1 MGDSGSNNDRQVLC
15 YTQVLDCCKS
25 GWCLTCQCGKAA
37 REWAVFTANEA
48 QALGQHLHDPRYL
61 GLNHAKAAEALVTHA
76 LRTFLHIDPW
86 PKDFEAAMVNAVG
99 PVWEGSKGG
108 SLSMCMHRTNQT
120 TSAGGY
126 QMRKRCQ
133 KCQGWKIQGI

>member
-1 MGDSGSNNDRQVLC
+1 M
-15 YTQVLDCCKS
+15 
-25 GWCLTCQCGKAA
+25 
-37 REWAVFTANEA
+37 FTANEA